1 MIERS
6 AGGFVLNAVAAKR
19 GSWHHT
25 NMKLSLATMAFAL
38 AASIACSATRSA
50 SSPAENATAN
60 QPGQSSATQ
69 ASPTSPE
76 KQPCT
81 LNLTQ
86 APEIKSLKLGMTTD
100 EVLAVFPGS
109 KDDPEMRTQ
118 LSRPPTQFGATELA
132 IRPHVLATQ
141 PDFSGLSRIT
151 FSLLDGRV
159 SSLSVHYNGPQW
171 PHVDKFV
178 EKLVGEM
185 NLPPSEQW
193 EAYAGQ
199 DTQLKT
205 LTCADF
211 SIRVNAAGEGG
222 NLNYVSMTDLEAE
235 KKLRERRRKAR
246 EQASPTPGN

>member
-1 MIERS
+1 MRTS
-6 AGGFVLNAVAAKR
+6 AGGFVFNAVAAKR
-19 GSWHHT
+19 RSWHHT
-25 NMKLSLATMAFAL
+25 NMKLLLAAMAFAV

-50 SSPAENATAN
+50 TSPPPDNATTN
-60 QPGQSSATQ
+60 QSIQSPPTQ
-69 ASPTSPE
+69 ASSTGQE
-76 KQPCT
+76 KPPCT
-81 LNLTQ
+81 LNMTQ
-86 APEIKSLKLGMTTD
+86 APAIKRLKLGMTTD
-100 EVLAVFPGS
+100 EVVAIFPGG
-109 KDDPEMRTQ
+109 KDDPDMRTQ

-132 IRPHVLATQ
+132 IRPGMLATQ
-141 PDFSGLSRIT
+141 PEFNGISRIT
-151 FSLLDGRV
+151 LSLLDGRV
-159 SSLSVHYNGPQW
+159 SAFSVHYNGPQW

-178 EKLVGEM
+178 EKLVGELD
-185 NLPPSEQW
+185 LPPSEQW

-222 NLNYVSMTDLEAE
+222 NLNYVSMTDLEAA